1 MSAFDAI
8 LNLVMLILA
17 LGPLSLIPI
26 VAMVLRYRREVLRME
41 LEKHQL
47 SNREIVKQIEA
58 LRQEIAQLRETSTQ
72 FDLSLQEN
80 LEHLQERV
88 RMLEQQLEAQQRIH
102 TY

>member
-1 MSAFDAI
+1 MSVFDAI
-8 LNLVMLILA
+8 LNLVMLILF

-26 VAMVLRYRREVLRME
+26 VAMVLRHRREVLRME

-47 SNREIVKQIEA
+47 SNREIAKQIEA
-58 LRQEIAQLRETSTQ
+58 LRQEIAQLRETSTR

-80 LEHLQERV
+80 LEYLQERV
-88 RMLEQQLEAQQRIH
+88 RMLEQQLDAQQRIH